1 MDGPSRARARARA
14 REIIEEFRPGS
25 KLRETIFFLAVSLT
39 RTWGSALGL
48 VAAAYWA
55 GEPARVRYA
64 IGRDGRHYLT
74 ASPHLAEPNLPTK
87 DRWWEDVET
96 DRPQTALPLGHPLR
110 G

>member
-55 GEPARVRYA
+55 AASGSDLTPGFVRGFPCRLACANLRDARANEHSIECR
-64 IGRDGRHYLT
+64 
-74 ASPHLAEPNLPTK
+74 
-87 DRWWEDVET
+87 
-96 DRPQTALPLGHPLR
+96 RPQRA
-110 G
+110 